1 LYQKRFCPTADLNSA
16 AVLQFG
22 IALAILGPL
31 AFIVEG
37 ARVQWA
43 WQLLAAIAFP
53 VVFASILAVNALHT
67 LMRHG
72 EAARVTSLIYLT
84 PIFVVMLEFLMF
96 DVMPTSL
103 SVVGIGITCAGVA
116 LVSWRRGGA

>member
-1 LYQKRFCPTADLNSA
+1 MH
-16 AVLQFG
+16 
-22 IALAILGPL
+22 
-31 AFIVEG
+31 
-37 ARVQWA
+37 WA
-43 WQLLAAIAFP
+43 WQLLAAIAFL

-116 LVSWRRGGA
+116 PVAWRRGGA